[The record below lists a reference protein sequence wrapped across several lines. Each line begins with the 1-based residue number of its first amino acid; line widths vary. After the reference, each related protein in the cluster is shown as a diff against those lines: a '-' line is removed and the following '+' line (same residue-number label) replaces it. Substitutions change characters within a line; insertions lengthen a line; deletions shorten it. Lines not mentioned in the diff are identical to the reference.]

1 MNYASFKSART
12 QLAEMVEG
20 QLSVVRSSDYDSVV
34 NTTEKPSVLLEETNK
49 RLKDENL
56 RVLVIGKFSS
66 GKSTFLN
73 GLLGRPLLPMKAIP
87 TTAVIGEIRY
97 SDTEKIVL
105 LPKEGKWHGGDAPF
119 EISASE
125 LSKYITIDHT
135 DGDSKENPIE
145 KVFINSPLAICKNG
159 IEFVDSPGLDDPTCH
174 DAVTKEYLPTADA
187 IIYCMNSQAAYS
199 AKDKDEI
206 EALRSLGYTSIIFI
220 LTYFDVLQDNDE
232 MMGKNDAQELKEHML
247 KTLAPLTDLG
257 ENGIFFVNSLAAIK
271 GKLQNDEVMLQK
283 SNFPIVEKRM
293 EEILVNERGRLKIIR
308 SLYQT
313 KSINR
318 KNGNYI
324 SDSITLANNK
334 HSLIAQQL
342 KTAKQALTQAQ
353 DKANVINTQVEIGV
367 TNIAETAR
375 DRGALYLIDELIP
388 NIGTWVNEANP
399 EKGISVKDAF
409 HIKKSIKEYTEAV
422 IDHMKSKISSSMSLW
437 CKNSLV
443 SDCIESQFRNL
454 LVSQQEHLSSYQEDL
469 RQVKVNLNLPIDGEQ
484 IGDNLSPST
493 INRVL
498 STGGGL
504 LIGDI
509 FGAIT
514 GGVLGFKAMLTTL
527 AAELTAGIVLG
538 IVGMFTPVGIPA
550 LIITAILA
558 SAGAFVGNV
567 LSIQSEVKK
576 KIIKETK
583 KALNDKENKDKFAS
597 EIYNAVKNTLSQV
610 QTKIKDELNGPINE
624 AQKLVDEANANM
636 NSDGEAMKRKVS
648 NLTQLKTTNDQIA
661 IDLDKFAEEFAV

>member
-1 MNYASFKSART
+1 MNYEGFKLART
-12 QLAEMVEG
+12 QLANMVEG
-20 QLSVVRSSDYDSVV
+20 QLSVVRNTDYDSVV
-34 NTTEKPSVLLEETNK
+34 NTTEKPSVLLAETNK

-56 RVLVIGKFSS
+56 RVLVMGKFSS

-105 LPKEGKWHGGDAPF
+105 LPKKGKWHGGDAPF

-135 DGDSKENPIE
+135 DGDSKENPFE

-159 IEFVDSPGLDDPTCH
+159 IEFVDSPGLDDPTSH
-174 DAVTKEYLPTADA
+174 DSVTKEYLPTADA

-206 EALRSLGYTSIIFI
+206 EALRSLGYTSIIFV
-220 LTYFDVLQDNDE
+220 LTYFDVLQENDE
-232 MMGKNDAQELKEHML
+232 MMGTNDAQTTKEHII
-247 KTLAPLTDLG
+247 KTLTPLTDLG

-271 GKLQNDEVMLQK
+271 GKVQHDAVMLQK
-283 SNFPIVEKRM
+283 SNFPVVEKRM

-313 KSINR
+313 KNINR

-342 KTAKQALTQAQ
+342 ATAKQALSQAQ
-353 DKANVINTQVEIGV
+353 DKANLINQQVENGV
-367 TNIAETAR
+367 KDIANIAK
-375 DRGALYLIDELIP
+375 DKGALYLISDVIP
-388 NIGTWVNEANP
+388 NVETWVNEANP
-399 EKGISVKDAF
+399 EKGISII
-409 HIKKSIKEYTEAV
+409 HLRSSIKEYTEAV
-422 IDHMKSKISSSMSLW
+422 IDHMKSRLSTSISSW
-437 CKNSLV
+437 CKQSLV
-443 SDCIESQFRNL
+443 RDCIEVQFSNL
-454 LVSQQEHLSSYQEDL
+454 LLSQRGNLSSYQEDL
-469 RQVKVNLNLPIDGEQ
+469 AKVKVNLNLPVDGDE
-484 IGDNLSPST
+484 IGNKMAPST
-493 INRVL
+493 ANRLV
-498 STGGGL
+498 SAGGSL

-514 GGVLGFKAMLTTL
+514 GGLLGFKAMLTTL
-527 AAELTAGIVLG
+527 AAELTAGVVLG
-538 IVGMFTPVGIPA
+538 IVSLFTPVGLPA
-550 LIITAILA
+550 MIIAAVIAALTG
-558 SAGAFVGNV
+558 AGAN
-567 LSIQSEVKK
+567 LMSIKSNIKK
-576 KIIKETK
+576 KIIEETK
-583 KALNDKENKDKFAS
+583 KALGDSKDKFS
-597 EIYNAVKNTLSQV
+597 NEIFNAVKGTLSQV

-624 AQKLVDEANANM
+624 AQSLVNEANANM
-636 NSDGEAMKRKVS
+636 NSDGVAMQQKVRK
-648 NLTQLKTTNDQIA
+648 LTQLKTTNDQLA
-661 IDLDKFAEEFAV
+661 VDLDKFAEKFAV

>member
-1 MNYASFKSART
+1 MNYERFKLART
-12 QLAEMVEG
+12 QLANMVEG

-34 NTTEKPSVLLEETNK
+34 NTTEKPSVLLAETNK

-56 RVLVIGKFSS
+56 RVLVMGKFSS

-105 LPKEGKWHGGDAPF
+105 LPKKGKWQGGDTPF

-125 LSKYITIDHT
+125 LGKYITIDHA
-135 DGDSKENPIE
+135 DGDSKENPFE

-159 IEFVDSPGLDDPTCH
+159 IEFVDSPGLDDPTSH
-174 DAVTKEYLPTADA
+174 DSVTKEYLPTADA

-206 EALRSLGYTSIIFI
+206 EALRSLGYTSIIFV
-220 LTYFDVLQDNDE
+220 LTYFDVLQENGE
-232 MMGKNDAQELKEHML
+232 MMGTNDAQTTKEHII
-247 KTLAPLTDLG
+247 KTLTPLTDLG

-271 GKLQNDEVMLQK
+271 GKVQHDAVMLQK
-283 SNFPIVEKRM
+283 SNFPVVEKRM

-313 KSINR
+313 KNINR

-342 KTAKQALTQAQ
+342 ATAKQALSQAQ
-353 DKANVINTQVEIGV
+353 GKANLINQQVENGV
-367 TNIAETAR
+367 KDIANIAK
-375 DRGALYLIDELIP
+375 DKGALYLISDVIP
-388 NIGTWVNEANP
+388 NVETWVNEANP
-399 EKGISVKDAF
+399 EKGISIVHLKG
-409 HIKKSIKEYTEAV
+409 SIRKYTEAV
-422 IDHMKSKISSSMSLW
+422 IDHMKSRLSTSINSW
-437 CKNSLV
+437 CKQSLV
-443 SDCIESQFRNL
+443 RDCIEVQFGNL
-454 LVSQQEHLSSYQEDL
+454 LLSQRDNLSSYQEDL
-469 RQVKVNLNLPIDGEQ
+469 SKVKVNLNLPVDGDE
-484 IGDNLSPST
+484 IGDKMAPS
-493 INRVL
+493 IVNRLVSL
-498 STGGGL
+498 GGSL

-514 GGVLGFKAMLTTL
+514 GGLLGFKAMLTTL

-538 IVGMFTPVGIPA
+538 IVSLFTPVGLPA
-550 LIITAILA
+550 LIIAATLA
-558 SAGAFVGNV
+558 ALGSFTGNV
-567 LSIQSEVKK
+567 MSIKSQVKK
-576 KIIKETK
+576 KIIEETK
-583 KALNDKENKDKFAS
+583 RVLGENKEKFSS
-597 EIYNAVKNTLSQV
+597 EIFSAVKSTLSKIQI
-610 QTKIKDELNGPINE
+610 KIKDELDGPINE
-624 AQKLVDEANANM
+624 AQRLVDEANANM
-636 NSDGEAMKRKVS
+636 NSNGVEMQQKVRD
-648 NLTQLKTTNDQIA
+648 LTQLKLTNDQIA
-661 IDLDKFAEEFAV
+661 VDLDEFAEQFAV

>member
-1 MNYASFKSART
+1 MNYEGFKLART
-12 QLAEMVEG
+12 QLANMVEG
-20 QLSVVRSSDYDSVV
+20 QLSVVRNSDYDSVV
-34 NTTEKPSVLLEETNK
+34 NTTEKPSVLLSETNK

-56 RVLVIGKFSS
+56 KVLVMGKFNA

-73 GLLGRPLLPMKAIP
+73 GLLGRCLLPQKSIP

-105 LPKEGKWHGGDAPF
+105 LPKKGKWNGGDAPF

-125 LSKYITIDHT
+125 LVKYIIIDHT
-135 DGDSKENPIE
+135 DGDNKENPFE
-145 KVFINSPLAICKNG
+145 KVYINSPLAICKNG

-206 EALRSLGYTSIIFI
+206 DQLRSMGYTSIIFVM
-220 LTYFDVLQDNDE
+220 TYFDVLQENDE
-232 MMGKNDAQELKEHML
+232 MMGTNDAQELKEHML

-257 ENGIFFVNSLAAIK
+257 VNGIFFVNSLAAIK
-271 GKLQNDEVMLQK
+271 GKVQQDAVMLQK

-324 SDSITLANNK
+324 ADSITLANNR

-342 KTAKQALTQAQ
+342 VTASQALTQAQ
-353 DKANVINTQVEIGV
+353 NKADIISQQVGNGV
-367 TNIAETAR
+367 TDIAKIAR
-375 DRGALYLIDELIP
+375 DRGALYLISDLIP
-388 NIGTWVNEANP
+388 NVDNWVNEASP
-399 EKGISVKDAF
+399 EKGINLIHLRS
-409 HIKKSIKEYTEAV
+409 SIKEYTEAI
-422 IDHMKSKISSSMSLW
+422 IDHMKSKISSSMSSW
-437 CKNSLV
+437 CKDSLV
-443 SDCIESQFRNL
+443 KDCIEGQFNNL
-454 LVSQQEHLSSYQEDL
+454 LVSQKENLSSYQEDL
-469 RQVKVNLNLPIDGEQ
+469 SKVKVNLNLPIDGEQ
-484 IGDNLSPST
+484 IGDKLSPST
-493 INRVL
+493 TSRVL
-498 STGGGL
+498 SAGGSL

-538 IVGMFTPVGIPA
+538 IVSLFTPVGLPA
-550 LIITAILA
+550 LIIAAILA
-558 SAGAFVGNV
+558 ALGSFTGNV
-567 LSIQSEVKK
+567 LSIKSQVKK
-576 KIIKETK
+576 KIIGETK
-583 KALNDKENKDKFAS
+583 RVLGENKEKFSS
-597 EIYNAVKNTLSQV
+597 EIFTAVKSTLSKV
-610 QTKIKDELNGPINE
+610 QTKIKDELDGPINE
-624 AQKLVDEANANM
+624 AQRLVDEANANM
-636 NSDGEAMKRKVS
+636 NSDGVAMQQKVCK
-648 NLTQLKTTNDQIA
+648 LTQLKSTNDQITV
-661 IDLDKFAEEFAV
+661 DLDKFAEQFAV

>member
-1 MNYASFKSART
+1 MNYEGFKLART
-12 QLAEMVEG
+12 QLASMVEG

-34 NTTEKPSVLLEETNK
+34 NTTEKPSALLAETNK

-56 RVLVIGKFSS
+56 RVLVMGNFSS

-97 SDTEKIVL
+97 SDTEEIIL
-105 LPKEGKWHGGDAPF
+105 LPKKGKWHGGDAPF

-125 LSKYITIDHT
+125 LGKYITIDHT
-135 DGDSKENPIE
+135 DGESRENPFE

-159 IEFVDSPGLDDPTCH
+159 IEFVDSPGLDDPTSH
-174 DAVTKEYLPTADA
+174 DNVTKEYLPTADA

-206 EALRSLGYTSIIFI
+206 EALRSLGYTSIIFV
-220 LTYFDVLQDNDE
+220 LTYFDVLLDNDE
-232 MMGKNDAQELKEHML
+232 MMGTNDAQTTKEHII

-271 GKLQNDEVMLQK
+271 GKVQHDAVMLQK
-283 SNFPIVEKRM
+283 SNFPIVEKCM

-324 SDSITLANNK
+324 SDSIILAHNK
-334 HSLIAQQL
+334 HSIIAQQL
-342 KTAKQALTQAQ
+342 ANARQLLSQAQ
-353 DKANVINTQVEIGV
+353 DKANLINQQVENGV
-367 TNIAETAR
+367 KDIANIAK
-375 DRGALYLIDELIP
+375 DKGALYLISDVIP
-388 NIGTWVNEANP
+388 NVETWVNEANP
-399 EKGISVKDAF
+399 EKGISII
-409 HIKKSIKEYTEAV
+409 HLRSSIKEYTEAV
-422 IDHMKSKISSSMSLW
+422 IDHMKSRLSTSISSW
-437 CKNSLV
+437 CKQSLV
-443 SDCIESQFRNL
+443 RDCIEVQFSNL
-454 LVSQQEHLSSYQEDL
+454 LLSQRGNMSSYQEDL
-469 RQVKVNLNLPIDGEQ
+469 AKVKVNLNLPVDGDE
-484 IGDNLSPST
+484 IGNKMAPST
-493 INRVL
+493 ANRLV
-498 STGGGL
+498 SAGGSL

-514 GGVLGFKAMLTTL
+514 GGLLGFKAMLTTL

-538 IVGMFTPVGIPA
+538 IVSLFTPVGLPA
-550 LIITAILA
+550 MIIAAVIAALTG
-558 SAGAFVGNV
+558 AGANLMSVKSN
-567 LSIQSEVKK
+567 IKK
-576 KIIKETK
+576 KIIEETK
-583 KALNDKENKDKFAS
+583 KALGDSKDKFS
-597 EIYNAVKNTLSQV
+597 NEIFNAVKGTLSQV

-624 AQKLVDEANANM
+624 AQSLVDEANANM
-636 NSDGEAMKRKVS
+636 NSDGVAMQQKVRK
-648 NLTQLKTTNDQIA
+648 LTQLKTTNDQLA
-661 IDLDKFAEEFAV
+661 ADLDKFAEKFAV

>member
-1 MNYASFKSART
+1 MNYESFKLART
-12 QLAEMVEG
+12 QLANMVEG
-20 QLSVVRSSDYDSVV
+20 QLSVVRSSDYDSIV
-34 NTTEKPSVLLEETNK
+34 NTTEKPSLLLAETNK

-56 RVLVIGKFSS
+56 KVLVMGKFNA

-73 GLLGRPLLPMKAIP
+73 GLLGRCLLPQKAIP

-97 SDTEKIVL
+97 SETEKIVL
-105 LPKEGKWHGGDAPF
+105 LPKKGKWHGGDTPF

-125 LSKYITIDHT
+125 LSQYITINHT
-135 DGDSKENPIE
+135 DGDNKENPFE
-145 KVFINSPLAICKNG
+145 KVFINSPLTICKNG

-232 MMGKNDAQELKEHML
+232 MMGTNDAQELKEHML

-271 GKLQNDEVMLQK
+271 GKVQHDAVMLQK
-283 SNFPIVEKRM
+283 SNFPVVEKRM

-313 KSINR
+313 KNINR

-324 SDSITLANNK
+324 SDSIILANNK

-342 KTAKQALTQAQ
+342 ATAKQALSQAQ
-353 DKANVINTQVEIGV
+353 DKANTINEQVEIGV
-367 TNIAETAR
+367 IDIAKIAR
-375 DRGALYLIDELIP
+375 DRGALYLISDLIP
-388 NIGTWVNEANP
+388 NVDSWVNEANP
-399 EKGISVKDAF
+399 EPGINLL
-409 HIKKSIKEYTEAV
+409 HLRKSIKEYTEAV
-422 IDHMKSKISSSMSLW
+422 IDHMKSKISSSMSSW

-443 SDCIESQFRNL
+443 SDCIESQFSNL
-454 LVSQQEHLSSYQEDL
+454 LVSQKEHLSSYQKDL

-493 INRVL
+493 ASRVL
-498 STGGGL
+498 SAGGSL

-538 IVGMFTPVGIPA
+538 IVSMFTPVGIPA
-550 LIITAILA
+550 LVIAAILA
-558 SAGAFVGNV
+558 AIGSFTGNV
-567 LSIQSEVKK
+567 LSIKSQVKK
-576 KIIKETK
+576 KIITETK
-583 KALNDKENKDKFAS
+583 KALGDNKDKFS
-597 EIYNAVKNTLSQV
+597 NEIFNAVKGTLSQV

-624 AQKLVDEANANM
+624 AQSLVDEANANM
-636 NSDGEAMKRKVS
+636 SSDGVAMQQKVRK
-648 NLTQLKTTNDQIA
+648 LTQLKSTNDQLSA
-661 IDLDKFAEEFAV
+661 DLDQFAEEFTM

>member
-1 MNYASFKSART
+1 MNYEGFKLART
-12 QLAEMVEG
+12 QLANMVEG

-34 NTTEKPSVLLEETNK
+34 NTTEKPSVLLAETNK

-56 RVLVIGKFSS
+56 RVLVMGKFSS

-105 LPKEGKWHGGDAPF
+105 LPKKGKWQGGDTPF

-125 LSKYITIDHT
+125 LGKYITIDHA
-135 DGDSKENPIE
+135 DGDSKENPFE

-159 IEFVDSPGLDDPTCH
+159 IEFVDSPGLDDPTSH
-174 DAVTKEYLPTADA
+174 DSVTKEYLPTADA

-206 EALRSLGYTSIIFI
+206 EALRSLGYTSIIFV
-220 LTYFDVLQDNDE
+220 LTYFDVLQENDE
-232 MMGKNDAQELKEHML
+232 MMGTNDAQTTKEHII

-271 GKLQNDEVMLQK
+271 GKVQHDAVMLQK

-334 HSLIAQQL
+334 HSIIAQQL
-342 KTAKQALTQAQ
+342 ANARQSLSQAQ
-353 DKANVINTQVEIGV
+353 DKANLINQQVENGV
-367 TNIAETAR
+367 RDIANIAK
-375 DRGALYLIDELIP
+375 DKGALYLISDIIP
-388 NIGTWVNEANP
+388 MVDTWVNEAKP
-399 EKGISVKDAF
+399 EKGINIIHLRS
-409 HIKKSIKEYTEAV
+409 SIKEYTEAV
-422 IDHMKSKISSSMSLW
+422 IDHMKSRLSSAMSSW
-437 CKNSLV
+437 CKQSLV
-443 SDCIESQFRNL
+443 KDCIEVQFSNL
-454 LVSQQEHLSSYQEDL
+454 LLSQKGNLSSYQEDL
-469 RQVKVNLNLPIDGEQ
+469 SRVKVDLNLPVDGEE
-484 IGDNLSPST
+484 IGDKMAPSA
-493 INRVL
+493 INRVAAA
-498 STGGGL
+498 GGSL
-504 LIGDI
+504 LIGDV

-514 GGVLGFKAMLTTL
+514 GGLLGFKAMLTTL

-538 IVGMFTPVGIPA
+538 IVSLFTPVGLPA
-550 LIITAILA
+550 IIIGAVIAALTG
-558 SAGAFVGNV
+558 AGANLMSVKSN
-567 LSIQSEVKK
+567 IKK
-576 KIIKETK
+576 KIIEETK
-583 KALNDKENKDKFAS
+583 KALGESKDKFS
-597 EIYNAVKNTLSQV
+597 NEIFNAVKGTLSQV

-624 AQKLVDEANANM
+624 AQSLVDEANANM
-636 NSDGEAMKRKVS
+636 NSDGVAMQQKVRK
-648 NLTQLKTTNDQIA
+648 LTQLKTTNDQIA
-661 IDLDKFAEEFAV
+661 VDLDKFAEKFAV

>member
-1 MNYASFKSART
+1 MNYEGFKLART
-12 QLAEMVEG
+12 QLANMVEG

-34 NTTEKPSVLLEETNK
+34 NTTEKPSVLLAETNK

-56 RVLVIGKFSS
+56 KVLVMGKFNA

-73 GLLGRPLLPMKAIP
+73 GLLGRRLLPQKSIP

-105 LPKEGKWHGGDAPF
+105 LPKKGKWHGGDAPF

-125 LSKYITIDHT
+125 LDRYIIIDHT
-135 DGDSKENPIE
+135 DGGNNENPFE
-145 KVFINSPLAICKNG
+145 KVYINSPLAICKNG

-206 EALRSLGYTSIIFI
+206 DALRSLGYTSIIFV
-220 LTYFDVLQDNDE
+220 LTYFDVLQENDE
-232 MMGKNDAQELKEHML
+232 MMGTNDAQELKEHML
-247 KTLAPLTDLG
+247 RILAPLTDLG

-271 GKLQNDEVMLQK
+271 GKVQHDAVMLQK
-283 SNFPIVEKRM
+283 SNFPVVEKRM

-313 KSINR
+313 KNINR

-342 KTAKQALTQAQ
+342 ATAKQALSQAQ
-353 DKANVINTQVEIGV
+353 DKANLINQQVENGV
-367 TNIAETAR
+367 KDIANIAK
-375 DRGALYLIDELIP
+375 DKGALYLISDVIP
-388 NIGTWVNEANP
+388 NVETWVNEANP
-399 EKGISVKDAF
+399 EKGISIIHLKS
-409 HIKKSIKEYTEAV
+409 SIKEYTEAV
-422 IDHMKSKISSSMSLW
+422 IDHMKSRLSTSISSW
-437 CKNSLV
+437 CKQSLV
-443 SDCIESQFRNL
+443 RDCIEVQFSNL
-454 LVSQQEHLSSYQEDL
+454 LLSQRGNMSSYQEDL
-469 RQVKVNLNLPIDGEQ
+469 AKVKVNLNLPVDGDE
-484 IGDNLSPST
+484 IGNKMAPST
-493 INRVL
+493 ANRLV
-498 STGGGL
+498 SAGGSL

-514 GGVLGFKAMLTTL
+514 GGLLGFKAMLTTL

-538 IVGMFTPVGIPA
+538 IVSLFAPVGLPA
-550 LIITAILA
+550 MIIAAVIAALTG
-558 SAGAFVGNV
+558 AGANLMSVKSN
-567 LSIQSEVKK
+567 IKK
-576 KIIKETK
+576 KIIEETK
-583 KALNDKENKDKFAS
+583 KALGDSKDKFS
-597 EIYNAVKNTLSQV
+597 NEIFNAVKGTLSQV

-624 AQKLVDEANANM
+624 AQSLVNEANANM
-636 NSDGEAMKRKVS
+636 NSDGVAMQQKVRK
-648 NLTQLKTTNDQIA
+648 LTQLKTTNDQLA
-661 IDLDKFAEEFAV
+661 ADLDKFAEKFAV

>member
-1 MNYASFKSART
+1 MNYEGFKLART
-12 QLAEMVEG
+12 QLANMVEG

-34 NTTEKPSVLLEETNK
+34 NTTEKPSVLLAETNK

-56 RVLVIGKFSS
+56 RVLVMGKFSS

-73 GLLGRPLLPMKAIP
+73 GLLGRPLLPMNAIP

-105 LPKEGKWHGGDAPF
+105 LPKKGKWHGGDAPF

-135 DGDSKENPIE
+135 DGDSKENPFE
-145 KVFINSPLAICKNG
+145 KVFIDSPLAICKNG
-159 IEFVDSPGLDDPTCH
+159 IEFVDSPGLDDPTSH
-174 DAVTKEYLPTADA
+174 DSVTKEYLPTADA

-206 EALRSLGYTSIIFI
+206 EALRSLGYTSIIFV
-220 LTYFDVLQDNDE
+220 LTYFDVLQKNDE
-232 MMGKNDAQELKEHML
+232 MMGTNDAQTTKEHII
-247 KTLAPLTDLG
+247 KTLTPLTDLG

-271 GKLQNDEVMLQK
+271 GKVQHDAVMLQK
-283 SNFPIVEKRM
+283 SNFPVVEKRM

-313 KSINR
+313 KNINR

-342 KTAKQALTQAQ
+342 ATAKQALSQAQ
-353 DKANVINTQVEIGV
+353 DKANLINQQVENGV
-367 TNIAETAR
+367 KDIANIAK
-375 DRGALYLIDELIP
+375 DKGALYLISDVIP
-388 NIGTWVNEANP
+388 NVETWVNEANP
-399 EKGISVKDAF
+399 EKGISII
-409 HIKKSIKEYTEAV
+409 HLRSSIKEYTEAV
-422 IDHMKSKISSSMSLW
+422 IDHMKSRLSTSISSW
-437 CKNSLV
+437 CKQSLV
-443 SDCIESQFRNL
+443 RDCIEVQFSNL
-454 LVSQQEHLSSYQEDL
+454 LLSQRGNMSSYQEDL
-469 RQVKVNLNLPIDGEQ
+469 AKVKVNLNLPVDGDE
-484 IGDNLSPST
+484 IGNKMAPST
-493 INRVL
+493 ANRLV
-498 STGGGL
+498 SAGGSL

-514 GGVLGFKAMLTTL
+514 GGLLGFKAMLTTL

-538 IVGMFTPVGIPA
+538 IVSLFTPVGLPA
-550 LIITAILA
+550 MIIAAVIAALTGA
-558 SAGAFVGNV
+558 SANLMSVKSN
-567 LSIQSEVKK
+567 IKK
-576 KIIKETK
+576 KIIEETK
-583 KALNDKENKDKFAS
+583 KALGDSKDKFS
-597 EIYNAVKNTLSQV
+597 NEIFNAVKGTLSQV

-624 AQKLVDEANANM
+624 AQSLVNEANANM
-636 NSDGEAMKRKVS
+636 NSDGVAMQQKVRK
-648 NLTQLKTTNDQIA
+648 LTQLKTTNDQLA
-661 IDLDKFAEEFAV
+661 ADLDKFAEKFAV

>member
-1 MNYASFKSART
+1 MNYEGFKLART
-12 QLAEMVEG
+12 QLADMVEG
-20 QLSVVRSSDYDSVV
+20 QLSVVRSSGYDSVV
-34 NTTEKPSVLLEETNK
+34 NTTEKPSVLMAETNK

-56 RVLVIGKFSS
+56 KVLVMGKFNA

-73 GLLGRPLLPMKAIP
+73 GLLGRRLLPQKSIP

-97 SDTEKIVL
+97 SDTEKIIL
-105 LPKEGKWHGGDAPF
+105 LPKIGKWHGGDAPF

-125 LSKYITIDHT
+125 LDKYIIIDHS
-135 DGDSKENPIE
+135 DGGNNENPFE
-145 KVFINSPLAICKNG
+145 KVYINSPLAICKNG

-206 EALRSLGYTSIIFI
+206 EALRSLGYTSIIFV
-220 LTYFDVLQDNDE
+220 LTYFDVLQENDE
-232 MMGKNDAQELKEHML
+232 MMGTNDAQELKEHML
-247 KTLAPLTDLG
+247 KTLAPLTDLS
-257 ENGIFFVNSLAAIK
+257 ENGIFFVNSLAAII
-271 GKLQNDEVMLQK
+271 GKVQHDAVMLQK
-283 SNFPIVEKRM
+283 SNFPVVEKRM

-313 KSINR
+313 KNINR
-318 KNGNYI
+318 KHGNYI
-324 SDSITLANNK
+324 ADSIALANNK

-342 KTAKQALTQAQ
+342 ATAKQALSQAQ
-353 DKANVINTQVEIGV
+353 DKANIINQQVESGV
-367 TNIAETAR
+367 TDIARIAR
-375 DRGALYLIDELIP
+375 DRGALYLISDLIP
-388 NIGTWVNEANP
+388 NVDSWVNEANP
-399 EKGISVKDAF
+399 EKGINVL
-409 HIKKSIKEYTEAV
+409 HLRRSIKEYTEAV
-422 IDHMKSKISSSMSLW
+422 IDHMKSKISSSMSSW

-443 SDCIESQFRNL
+443 SDCIESQFSNL
-454 LVSQQEHLSSYQEDL
+454 LVSQKEHLSSYQKDL

-493 INRVL
+493 ASRVL
-498 STGGGL
+498 SAGGSL

-538 IVGMFTPVGIPA
+538 IVSMFTPVGIPA

-558 SAGAFVGNV
+558 ALGSFTGNV
-567 LSIQSEVKK
+567 LSIKSQVKK
-576 KIIKETK
+576 KIIEETK
-583 KALNDKENKDKFAS
+583 KALGESKDKFS
-597 EIYNAVKNTLSQV
+597 NEIFNAVKSTLSQV

-624 AQKLVDEANANM
+624 AQSLVDEANANM
-636 NSDGEAMKRKVS
+636 NSDGVAMQQKVRK
-648 NLTQLKTTNDQIA
+648 LTQLKTTNDQLA
-661 IDLDKFAEEFAV
+661 ADLDKFAEKFAV

>member
-1 MNYASFKSART
+1 MNYEGFKLART
-12 QLAEMVEG
+12 QLANMVEG

-34 NTTEKPSVLLEETNK
+34 NTTEKPSVLLAETNK

-56 RVLVIGKFSS
+56 RVLVMGKFSS

-105 LPKEGKWHGGDAPF
+105 LPKKGKWHGGDAPF

-135 DGDSKENPIE
+135 DGDSKENPFE

-159 IEFVDSPGLDDPTCH
+159 IEFVDSPGLDDPTSH
-174 DAVTKEYLPTADA
+174 DSVTKEYLPTADA

-206 EALRSLGYTSIIFI
+206 EALRSLGYTSIIFV
-220 LTYFDVLQDNDE
+220 LTYFDVLQENDE
-232 MMGKNDAQELKEHML
+232 MMGTNDAQTTKEHII
-247 KTLAPLTDLG
+247 KTLTPLTDLG

-271 GKLQNDEVMLQK
+271 GKVQHDAVMLQK
-283 SNFPIVEKRM
+283 SNFPVVEKRM

-313 KSINR
+313 KNINR

-342 KTAKQALTQAQ
+342 ATAKQALSQAQ
-353 DKANVINTQVEIGV
+353 DKANLINQQVENGV
-367 TNIAETAR
+367 KDIANIAK
-375 DRGALYLIDELIP
+375 DKGALYLISDVIP
-388 NIGTWVNEANP
+388 NVETWVNEANP
-399 EKGISVKDAF
+399 EKGISIIHLKS
-409 HIKKSIKEYTEAV
+409 SIKEYTEAV
-422 IDHMKSKISSSMSLW
+422 IDHMKSRLSTSISSW
-437 CKNSLV
+437 CKQSLV
-443 SDCIESQFRNL
+443 RDCIEVQFSNL
-454 LVSQQEHLSSYQEDL
+454 LLSQRGNMSSYQEDL
-469 RQVKVNLNLPIDGEQ
+469 AKVKVNLNLPVDGDE
-484 IGDNLSPST
+484 IGNKMAPST
-493 INRVL
+493 ANRLV
-498 STGGGL
+498 SAGGSL

-514 GGVLGFKAMLTTL
+514 GGLLGFKAMLTTL

-538 IVGMFTPVGIPA
+538 IVSLFTPVGLPA
-550 LIITAILA
+550 MIIAAVIAALTG
-558 SAGAFVGNV
+558 AGANLMSVKSN
-567 LSIQSEVKK
+567 IKK
-576 KIIKETK
+576 KIIEETK
-583 KALNDKENKDKFAS
+583 KALGDSKDKFS
-597 EIYNAVKNTLSQV
+597 NEIFNAVKGTLSQV

-624 AQKLVDEANANM
+624 AQSLVNEANANM
-636 NSDGEAMKRKVS
+636 NSDGVAMQQKVRK
-648 NLTQLKTTNDQIA
+648 LTQLKTTNDQLA
-661 IDLDKFAEEFAV
+661 ADLDKFAEKFAV

>member
-1 MNYASFKSART
+1 MNYEGFKLART
-12 QLAEMVEG
+12 QLANMVEG

-34 NTTEKPSVLLEETNK
+34 NTTEKPSVLLAETNK

-56 RVLVIGKFSS
+56 RVLVMGKFSS

-105 LPKEGKWHGGDAPF
+105 LPKKGKWQGGDTPF

-125 LSKYITIDHT
+125 LGKYITIDHA
-135 DGDSKENPIE
+135 DGDSKENPFE

-159 IEFVDSPGLDDPTCH
+159 IEFVDSPGLDDPTSH
-174 DAVTKEYLPTADA
+174 DSVTKEYLPTADA

-206 EALRSLGYTSIIFI
+206 EALRSLGYTSIIFV
-220 LTYFDVLQDNDE
+220 LTYFDVLQENDE
-232 MMGKNDAQELKEHML
+232 MMGTNDAQTTKEHII

-271 GKLQNDEVMLQK
+271 GKVQHDAVMLQK

-334 HSLIAQQL
+334 HSIIAQQL
-342 KTAKQALTQAQ
+342 ANARQSLSQAQ
-353 DKANVINTQVEIGV
+353 DKANLINQQVENGV
-367 TNIAETAR
+367 RDIANIAK
-375 DRGALYLIDELIP
+375 DKGALYLISDIIP
-388 NIGTWVNEANP
+388 MVDTWVNEAKP
-399 EKGISVKDAF
+399 EKGISF
-409 HIKKSIKEYTEAV
+409 IHLRSSIKEYTEAV
-422 IDHMKSKISSSMSLW
+422 IDHMKSRLSSAMSSW
-437 CKNSLV
+437 CKQSLV
-443 SDCIESQFRNL
+443 KDCIEVQFSNL
-454 LVSQQEHLSSYQEDL
+454 LLSQKGNLSSYQEDL
-469 RQVKVNLNLPIDGEQ
+469 SRVKVDLNLPVDGEE
-484 IGDNLSPST
+484 IGDKMAPSA
-493 INRVL
+493 INRVAAA
-498 STGGGL
+498 GGSL
-504 LIGDI
+504 LIGDV

-514 GGVLGFKAMLTTL
+514 GGLLGFKAMLTTL

-538 IVGMFTPVGIPA
+538 IVSLFTPVGLPA
-550 LIITAILA
+550 III
-558 SAGAFVGNV
+558 GAVIAALTGARANLMSV
-567 LSIQSEVKK
+567 KSNIKK
-576 KIIKETK
+576 KIIEETK
-583 KALNDKENKDKFAS
+583 KALGESKEKFS
-597 EIYNAVKNTLSQV
+597 NEIFNAVKGTLSQV

-624 AQKLVDEANANM
+624 AQSLVDEANANM
-636 NSDGEAMKRKVS
+636 NSDGVAMQQKVRK
-648 NLTQLKTTNDQIA
+648 LTQLKTTNDQLA
-661 IDLDKFAEEFAV
+661 ADLDKFAEKFAV

>member
-1 MNYASFKSART
+1 MNYEGFKLART
-12 QLAEMVEG
+12 QLASMVEG
-20 QLSVVRSSDYDSVV
+20 QLSVVRSSDYDAVV
-34 NTTEKPSVLLEETNK
+34 NTTDKPSVLLAETNK

-56 RVLVIGKFSS
+56 RVLVMGKFSS

-105 LPKEGKWHGGDAPF
+105 LPKKGKWQGGEAPF
-119 EISASE
+119 EILASE
-125 LSKYITIDHT
+125 LGKYITIDHA
-135 DGDSKENPIE
+135 DGDSKENPFE

-159 IEFVDSPGLDDPTCH
+159 IEFVDSPGLDDPTSH
-174 DAVTKEYLPTADA
+174 DSVTKEYLPTADA

-206 EALRSLGYTSIIFI
+206 EALRSLGYTSIIFV
-220 LTYFDVLQDNDE
+220 LTYFDVLQENDE
-232 MMGKNDAQELKEHML
+232 MMGTNDAQTTKEHIIKIL
-247 KTLAPLTDLG
+247 TSLTDLG

-271 GKLQNDEVMLQK
+271 GKVQHDAVMLQK

-324 SDSITLANNK
+324 ADSITLANNK

-342 KTAKQALTQAQ
+342 ATAKQALSQAQ
-353 DKANVINTQVEIGV
+353 NKANIINQQVESGV
-367 TNIAETAR
+367 TDIARIAR
-375 DRGALYLIDELIP
+375 DRGALYLISELIP
-388 NIGTWVNEANP
+388 NVDSWVNEANP
-399 EKGISVKDAF
+399 EKGINVL
-409 HIKKSIKEYTEAV
+409 HLKKSIKEYTEAV
-422 IDHMKSKISSSMSLW
+422 IDHMKSKISSSMSSW

-443 SDCIESQFRNL
+443 SDCIESQFSNL
-454 LVSQQEHLSSYQEDL
+454 LVSQKEHLSSYQEDL

-484 IGDNLSPST
+484 IGDNLSPSAAS
-493 INRVL
+493 RVL
-498 STGGGL
+498 SAGGSL

-538 IVGMFTPVGIPA
+538 IVSLFTPVGIPA

-558 SAGAFVGNV
+558 ALGSFTGNV
-567 LSIQSEVKK
+567 LSIKSQVKK
-576 KIIKETK
+576 KIIEETK
-583 KALNDKENKDKFAS
+583 KALSESKDKFS
-597 EIYNAVKNTLSQV
+597 NEIFNAVKGTLSQV

-624 AQKLVDEANANM
+624 AQSLVDEANANM
-636 NSDGEAMKRKVS
+636 NSDGVAMQQKVRK
-648 NLTQLKTTNDQIA
+648 LTQLKTTNDQIA
-661 IDLDKFAEEFAV
+661 VDLDKFAEKFAV

>member
-1 MNYASFKSART
+1 MNYEGFKLART
-12 QLAEMVEG
+12 QLANMVEG
-20 QLSVVRSSDYDSVV
+20 QLSVVRSSDYDAVI
-34 NTTEKPSVLLEETNK
+34 NTTDKPSVLLAETNK

-56 RVLVIGKFSS
+56 KVLVMGKFNA

-73 GLLGRPLLPMKAIP
+73 GLLGRRLLPQKSIP

-105 LPKEGKWHGGDAPF
+105 LPKKGKWHGGDAPF

-125 LSKYITIDHT
+125 LDRYIIIDHT
-135 DGDSKENPIE
+135 DGGNNENPFE
-145 KVFINSPLAICKNG
+145 KVYINSPLAICKNG

-206 EALRSLGYTSIIFI
+206 DALRSLGYTSIIFV
-220 LTYFDVLQDNDE
+220 LTYFDVLQENDE
-232 MMGKNDAQELKEHML
+232 MMGTNDAQELKEHML
-247 KTLAPLTDLG
+247 KILAPLTDLG

-271 GKLQNDEVMLQK
+271 GKVQHDAVMLQK

-334 HSLIAQQL
+334 HSIIAQQL
-342 KTAKQALTQAQ
+342 ANARHSLSRAQ
-353 DKANVINTQVEIGV
+353 DKANLINQQVENGV
-367 TNIAETAR
+367 RDIANIAK
-375 DRGALYLIDELIP
+375 DKGALYLISDIIP
-388 NIGTWVNEANP
+388 MVDTWVNEANP
-399 EKGISVKDAF
+399 EKGISIMNLKR
-409 HIKKSIKEYTEAV
+409 SIKEYTEAV
-422 IDHMKSKISSSMSLW
+422 IDHMKSKLSTSISSW
-437 CKNSLV
+437 CKQSLV
-443 SDCIESQFRNL
+443 RDCIEVQFNNL
-454 LVSQQEHLSSYQEDL
+454 LLSQKGNLSSYQEDL
-469 RQVKVNLNLPIDGEQ
+469 SKVKINLNLPVDGQ
-484 IGDNLSPST
+484 AIGDKMSPSAL
-493 INRVL
+493 NRAAAA
-498 STGGGL
+498 GGSL

-514 GGVLGFKAMLTTL
+514 GGLLGFKAMLTTL

-538 IVGMFTPVGIPA
+538 IVSLFTPVGLPA
-550 LIITAILA
+550 MIITAILA
-558 SAGAFVGNV
+558 ALGSFTGNV
-567 LSIQSEVKK
+567 LSIKSQVKK
-576 KIIKETK
+576 KIIEETK
-583 KALNDKENKDKFAS
+583 KALGESKNKFS
-597 EIYNAVKNTLSQV
+597 NEIYNAVKSTLSQV

-624 AQKLVDEANANM
+624 AQRLVDEANANM
-636 NSDGEAMKRKVS
+636 NSDGVAMQQKVRK
-648 NLTQLKTTNDQIA
+648 LTQLKTTNDQLA
-661 IDLDKFAEEFAV
+661 ADLDKFAEKFAV

>member
-1 MNYASFKSART
+1 MNYEGFKLART
-12 QLAEMVEG
+12 QLANMVEG

-34 NTTEKPSVLLEETNK
+34 NTTEKPSVLLAETNK

-56 RVLVIGKFSS
+56 RVLVMGKFSS

-105 LPKEGKWHGGDAPF
+105 LPKKGKWHGGDAPF

-135 DGDSKENPIE
+135 DGDSKENPFE

-159 IEFVDSPGLDDPTCH
+159 IEFVDSPGLDDPTSH
-174 DAVTKEYLPTADA
+174 DSVTKEYLPTADA

-206 EALRSLGYTSIIFI
+206 EALRSLGYTSIIFV
-220 LTYFDVLQDNDE
+220 LTYFDVLQENDE
-232 MMGKNDAQELKEHML
+232 MMGTNDAQTTKEHII
-247 KTLAPLTDLG
+247 KTLTPLTDLG

-271 GKLQNDEVMLQK
+271 GKVQHDAVMLQK
-283 SNFPIVEKRM
+283 SNFPVVEKRM

-313 KSINR
+313 KNINR

-342 KTAKQALTQAQ
+342 ATAKQALSQAQ
-353 DKANVINTQVEIGV
+353 DKANLINQQVENGV
-367 TNIAETAR
+367 KDIANIAK
-375 DRGALYLIDELIP
+375 DKGALYLISDVIP
-388 NIGTWVNEANP
+388 NVETWVNESNP
-399 EKGISVKDAF
+399 EKGISIIHLKS
-409 HIKKSIKEYTEAV
+409 SIKEYTEAV
-422 IDHMKSKISSSMSLW
+422 IDHMKSRLSTSISSW
-437 CKNSLV
+437 CKQSLV
-443 SDCIESQFRNL
+443 RDCIEVQFSNL
-454 LVSQQEHLSSYQEDL
+454 LLSQRGNMSSYQEDL
-469 RQVKVNLNLPIDGEQ
+469 AKVKVNLNLPVDGDE
-484 IGDNLSPST
+484 IGNKMAPST
-493 INRVL
+493 ANRLV
-498 STGGGL
+498 SAGGSL

-514 GGVLGFKAMLTTL
+514 GGLLGFKAMLTTL

-538 IVGMFTPVGIPA
+538 IVSLFTPVGLPA
-550 LIITAILA
+550 MIIAAVIAALTG
-558 SAGAFVGNV
+558 AGANLMSVKSN
-567 LSIQSEVKK
+567 IKK
-576 KIIKETK
+576 KIIEETK
-583 KALNDKENKDKFAS
+583 KALGDSKDKFS
-597 EIYNAVKNTLSQV
+597 NEIFNAVKGTLSQV

-624 AQKLVDEANANM
+624 AQSLVNEANANM
-636 NSDGEAMKRKVS
+636 NSDGVAMQQKVRK
-648 NLTQLKTTNDQIA
+648 LTQLKTTNDQLA
-661 IDLDKFAEEFAV
+661 ADLDKFAEKFAV

>member
-1 MNYASFKSART
+1 MNYEGFKLART
-12 QLAEMVEG
+12 QLANMVEG

-34 NTTEKPSVLLEETNK
+34 NTTEKPSVLLAETNK

-56 RVLVIGKFSS
+56 RVLVMGKFSS

-105 LPKEGKWHGGDAPF
+105 LPKKGKWHGGDAPF

-125 LSKYITIDHT
+125 LSKYITIDNT
-135 DGDSKENPIE
+135 DGDSKENPFE

-159 IEFVDSPGLDDPTCH
+159 IEFVDSPGLDDPTSH
-174 DAVTKEYLPTADA
+174 DSVTKEYLPTADA

-206 EALRSLGYTSIIFI
+206 EALRSLGYTSIIFV
-220 LTYFDVLQDNDE
+220 LTYFDVLQENDE
-232 MMGKNDAQELKEHML
+232 MMGTNDAQTTKEHII
-247 KTLAPLTDLG
+247 KTLTPLTDLG

-271 GKLQNDEVMLQK
+271 GKVQHDAVMLQK
-283 SNFPIVEKRM
+283 SNFPVVEKRM

-313 KSINR
+313 KNINR

-342 KTAKQALTQAQ
+342 ATAKQALSQAQ
-353 DKANVINTQVEIGV
+353 DKANLINQQVENGV
-367 TNIAETAR
+367 KDIANIAK
-375 DRGALYLIDELIP
+375 DKGALYLISDVIP
-388 NIGTWVNEANP
+388 NVETWVNEANP
-399 EKGISVKDAF
+399 EKGISII
-409 HIKKSIKEYTEAV
+409 HLRSSIKEYTEAV
-422 IDHMKSKISSSMSLW
+422 IDHMKSRLSTSISSW
-437 CKNSLV
+437 CKQSLV
-443 SDCIESQFRNL
+443 RDCIEVQFSNL
-454 LVSQQEHLSSYQEDL
+454 LLSQRGNMSSYQEDL
-469 RQVKVNLNLPIDGEQ
+469 AKVKVNLNLPVDGDE
-484 IGDNLSPST
+484 IGNKMAPST
-493 INRVL
+493 ANRLV
-498 STGGGL
+498 SAGGSL

-514 GGVLGFKAMLTTL
+514 GGLLGFKAMLTTL

-538 IVGMFTPVGIPA
+538 IVSLFTPVGLPA
-550 LIITAILA
+550 MIIAAVIAALTG
-558 SAGAFVGNV
+558 AGANLMSVKSN
-567 LSIQSEVKK
+567 IKK
-576 KIIKETK
+576 KIIEETK
-583 KALNDKENKDKFAS
+583 KALGDSKDKFS
-597 EIYNAVKNTLSQV
+597 NEIFNAVKGTLSQV

-624 AQKLVDEANANM
+624 AQSLVNEANANM
-636 NSDGEAMKRKVS
+636 NSDGVAMQQKVRK
-648 NLTQLKTTNDQIA
+648 LTQLKTTNDQLA
-661 IDLDKFAEEFAV
+661 ADLDKFAEKFAV

>member
-1 MNYASFKSART
+1 MNYEGFKLART
-12 QLAEMVEG
+12 QLANMVEG

-34 NTTEKPSVLLEETNK
+34 NTTEKPSALLAETNK

-56 RVLVIGKFSS
+56 RVLVMGKFSS

-97 SDTEKIVL
+97 SDTEEIIL
-105 LPKEGKWHGGDAPF
+105 LPKKGKWHGGDAPF

-125 LSKYITIDHT
+125 LGKYITIDHT
-135 DGDSKENPIE
+135 DGESRENPFE

-159 IEFVDSPGLDDPTCH
+159 IEFVDSPGLDDPTSH

-187 IIYCMNSQAAYS
+187 IIYCMNSLAAFS

-206 EALRSLGYTSIIFI
+206 EALRNMGYTSIIFV
-220 LTYFDVLQDNDE
+220 LTYFDKLQENDE
-232 MMGKNDAQELKEHML
+232 MMGSNDAQELKEHMF
-247 KTLAPLTDLG
+247 KKLAPLTDLG
-257 ENGIFFVNSLAAIK
+257 ENGIFFVNSVAAIM
-271 GKLQNDEVMLQK
+271 GKSQQNKAMLDK

-313 KSINR
+313 KNINR

-342 KTAKQALTQAQ
+342 ATAKQALSQAQ
-353 DKANVINTQVEIGV
+353 DKANLINQQVENGV
-367 TNIAETAR
+367 KDIANIAK
-375 DRGALYLIDELIP
+375 DKGALYLISDVIP
-388 NIGTWVNEANP
+388 NVETWVNEANP
-399 EKGISVKDAF
+399 EKGISIIHLKS
-409 HIKKSIKEYTEAV
+409 SIKEYTEAV
-422 IDHMKSKISSSMSLW
+422 IDHMKSRLSTSISSW
-437 CKNSLV
+437 CKQSLV
-443 SDCIESQFRNL
+443 RDCIEVQFSNL
-454 LVSQQEHLSSYQEDL
+454 LLSQRGNMSSYQEDL
-469 RQVKVNLNLPIDGEQ
+469 AKVKVNLNLPVDGDE
-484 IGDNLSPST
+484 IGNKMAPST
-493 INRVL
+493 ANRLV
-498 STGGGL
+498 SAGGSL

-514 GGVLGFKAMLTTL
+514 GGLLGFKAMLTTL

-538 IVGMFTPVGIPA
+538 IVSLFTPVGLPA
-550 LIITAILA
+550 MIIAAVIAALTG
-558 SAGAFVGNV
+558 AGANLMSVKSN
-567 LSIQSEVKK
+567 IKK
-576 KIIKETK
+576 KIIEETK
-583 KALNDKENKDKFAS
+583 KALGDSKDKFS
-597 EIYNAVKNTLSQV
+597 NEIFNAVKGTLSQV

-624 AQKLVDEANANM
+624 AQSLVNEANANM
-636 NSDGEAMKRKVS
+636 NSDGVAMQQKVRK
-648 NLTQLKTTNDQIA
+648 LTQLKTTNDQLA
-661 IDLDKFAEEFAV
+661 ADLDKFAEKFAV

>member
-1 MNYASFKSART
+1 MNYEGFKLART
-12 QLAEMVEG
+12 QLANMVEG
-20 QLSVVRSSDYDSVV
+20 QLSVVRNLDYDSVV
-34 NTTEKPSVLLEETNK
+34 NTTEKPSVLLAETNK

-56 RVLVIGKFSS
+56 RVLVMGKFSS

-105 LPKEGKWHGGDAPF
+105 LPKKGKWHSGDTPF

-135 DGDSKENPIE
+135 NGDSKENPFE

-159 IEFVDSPGLDDPTCH
+159 IEFVDSPGLDDPTSH
-174 DAVTKEYLPTADA
+174 DSVTKEYLPTADA

-206 EALRSLGYTSIIFI
+206 EALRSLGYTSIIFV
-220 LTYFDVLQDNDE
+220 LTYFDVLQENDE
-232 MMGKNDAQELKEHML
+232 MMGTNDAQTTKEHII
-247 KTLAPLTDLG
+247 KTLTPLTDLG

-271 GKLQNDEVMLQK
+271 GKVQHDAVMLQK
-283 SNFPIVEKRM
+283 SNFPVVEKRM

-313 KSINR
+313 KNINR

-342 KTAKQALTQAQ
+342 ATAKQALSQAQ
-353 DKANVINTQVEIGV
+353 DKANIINQQVESGV
-367 TNIAETAR
+367 TDIARIAR
-375 DRGALYLIDELIP
+375 DRGALYLISDLIP
-388 NIGTWVNEANP
+388 NVDSWVNEANP
-399 EKGISVKDAF
+399 EKGINLL
-409 HIKKSIKEYTEAV
+409 HLKKSIKEYTEAV
-422 IDHMKSKISSSMSLW
+422 IDHMKSKISSSMSSW

-443 SDCIESQFRNL
+443 SDCIESQFSNL
-454 LVSQQEHLSSYQEDL
+454 LVSQKEHLSSYQEDL

-493 INRVL
+493 ASRLL
-498 STGGGL
+498 SAGGSL

-509 FGAIT
+509 FSAIT
-514 GGVLGFKAMLTTL
+514 GGILGFKAMLTTL

-538 IVGMFTPVGIPA
+538 IVSMFTPVGIPA

-558 SAGAFVGNV
+558 ALGSFTGNV
-567 LSIQSEVKK
+567 LSIKSQVKK
-576 KIIKETK
+576 KIIEETK
-583 KALNDKENKDKFAS
+583 KALGESKDKFS
-597 EIYNAVKNTLSQV
+597 NEIFNAVKGTLSQV
-610 QTKIKDELNGPINE
+610 QTKIKDKLNGPINE
-624 AQKLVDEANANM
+624 AQSLVDEANANM
-636 NSDGEAMKRKVS
+636 NSDGVAMQQKVRK
-648 NLTQLKTTNDQIA
+648 LTQLKTTNDQLA
-661 IDLDKFAEEFAV
+661 VDLDKFAEKFAV

>member
-1 MNYASFKSART
+1 MNYEGFKLART
-12 QLAEMVEG
+12 QLANMVEG

-34 NTTEKPSVLLEETNK
+34 NTTEKPSVLLAETNK

-56 RVLVIGKFSS
+56 RVLVMGKFSS

-105 LPKEGKWHGGDAPF
+105 LPKKGKWQGGDTPF

-125 LSKYITIDHT
+125 LGKYITIDHA
-135 DGDSKENPIE
+135 DGDSKENPFE

-159 IEFVDSPGLDDPTCH
+159 IEFVDSPGLDDPTSH
-174 DAVTKEYLPTADA
+174 DSVTKEYLPTADA

-206 EALRSLGYTSIIFI
+206 EALRSLGYTSIIFV
-220 LTYFDVLQDNDE
+220 LTYFDVLQENGE
-232 MMGKNDAQELKEHML
+232 MMGTNDAQTTKEHII
-247 KTLAPLTDLG
+247 KTLTPLTDLG

-271 GKLQNDEVMLQK
+271 GKVQHDAVMLQK
-283 SNFPIVEKRM
+283 SNFPVVEKRM

-313 KSINR
+313 KNINR

-342 KTAKQALTQAQ
+342 ATAKQALSQAQ
-353 DKANVINTQVEIGV
+353 GKANLINQQVENGV
-367 TNIAETAR
+367 KDIANIAK
-375 DRGALYLIDELIP
+375 DKGALYLISDVIP
-388 NIGTWVNEANP
+388 NVETWVNEANP
-399 EKGISVKDAF
+399 EKGISIVHLKG
-409 HIKKSIKEYTEAV
+409 SIRKYTEAV
-422 IDHMKSKISSSMSLW
+422 IDHMKSRLSTSINSW
-437 CKNSLV
+437 CKQSLV
-443 SDCIESQFRNL
+443 RDCIEVQFGNL
-454 LVSQQEHLSSYQEDL
+454 LLSQRDNLSSYQEDL
-469 RQVKVNLNLPIDGEQ
+469 SKVKVNLNLPVDGDE
-484 IGDNLSPST
+484 IGDKMAPS
-493 INRVL
+493 IVNRLVSL
-498 STGGGL
+498 GGSL

-514 GGVLGFKAMLTTL
+514 GGLLGFKAMLTTL

-538 IVGMFTPVGIPA
+538 IVSLFTPVGLPA
-550 LIITAILA
+550 LIIAATLA
-558 SAGAFVGNV
+558 ALGSFTGNV
-567 LSIQSEVKK
+567 MSIKSQVKK
-576 KIIKETK
+576 KIIEETK
-583 KALNDKENKDKFAS
+583 RVLGENKEKFSS
-597 EIYNAVKNTLSQV
+597 EIFSAVKSTLSKIQI
-610 QTKIKDELNGPINE
+610 KIKDELDGPINE
-624 AQKLVDEANANM
+624 AQRLVDEANANM
-636 NSDGEAMKRKVS
+636 NSNGVEMQQKVRD
-648 NLTQLKTTNDQIA
+648 LTQLKLTNDQIA
-661 IDLDKFAEEFAV
+661 VDLDEFAEQFAV

>member
-1 MNYASFKSART
+1 MNYEGFKLART
-12 QLAEMVEG
+12 QLANMVEG

-34 NTTEKPSVLLEETNK
+34 NTTEKPSVLLAETNK

-56 RVLVIGKFSS
+56 RVLVMGKFSS

-105 LPKEGKWHGGDAPF
+105 LPKKGKWQGGDTPF

-125 LSKYITIDHT
+125 LGKYITIDHA
-135 DGDSKENPIE
+135 DGDSKENPFE

-159 IEFVDSPGLDDPTCH
+159 IEFVDSPGLDDPTSH
-174 DAVTKEYLPTADA
+174 DSVTKEYLPTADA

-206 EALRSLGYTSIIFI
+206 EALRSLGYTSIIFV
-220 LTYFDVLQDNDE
+220 LTYFDVLQENDE
-232 MMGKNDAQELKEHML
+232 MMGTNDAQTTKEHII
-247 KTLAPLTDLG
+247 KTLTPLTDLG

-271 GKLQNDEVMLQK
+271 GKVQHDAVMLQK
-283 SNFPIVEKRM
+283 SNFPVVEKRM

-313 KSINR
+313 KNINR

-342 KTAKQALTQAQ
+342 ATAKQALSQAQ
-353 DKANVINTQVEIGV
+353 DKANLINQQVENGV
-367 TNIAETAR
+367 KDIANIAK
-375 DRGALYLIDELIP
+375 DKGALYLISDVIP
-388 NIGTWVNEANP
+388 NVETWVNEANP
-399 EKGISVKDAF
+399 EKGISIIHLKS
-409 HIKKSIKEYTEAV
+409 SIKEYTEAV
-422 IDHMKSKISSSMSLW
+422 IDHMKSRLSTSISSW
-437 CKNSLV
+437 CKQSLV
-443 SDCIESQFRNL
+443 RDCIEVQFSNL
-454 LVSQQEHLSSYQEDL
+454 LLSQRGNMSSYQEDL
-469 RQVKVNLNLPIDGEQ
+469 AKVKVNLNLPVDGDE
-484 IGDNLSPST
+484 IGNKMAPST
-493 INRVL
+493 ANRLV
-498 STGGGL
+498 SAGGSL

-514 GGVLGFKAMLTTL
+514 GGLLGFKAMLTTL

-538 IVGMFTPVGIPA
+538 IVSLFTPVGLPA
-550 LIITAILA
+550 MIIAAVIAALTG
-558 SAGAFVGNV
+558 AGANLMSVKSN
-567 LSIQSEVKK
+567 IKK
-576 KIIKETK
+576 KIIEETK
-583 KALNDKENKDKFAS
+583 KALGDSKDKFS
-597 EIYNAVKNTLSQV
+597 NEIFNAVKGTLSQV

-624 AQKLVDEANANM
+624 AQSLVNEANANM
-636 NSDGEAMKRKVS
+636 NSDGVAMQQKVRK
-648 NLTQLKTTNDQIA
+648 LTQLKTTNDQLA
-661 IDLDKFAEEFAV
+661 ADLDKFAEKFAV

>member
-1 MNYASFKSART
+1 MNYEGFKLART
-12 QLAEMVEG
+12 QLANMVEG

-34 NTTEKPSVLLEETNK
+34 NTTEKPSVLLAETNK

-56 RVLVIGKFSS
+56 RVLVMGKFSS

-105 LPKEGKWHGGDAPF
+105 LPKKGKWQGGDTPF

-125 LSKYITIDHT
+125 LGKYITIDHA
-135 DGDSKENPIE
+135 DGDSKENPFE

-159 IEFVDSPGLDDPTCH
+159 IEFVDSPGLDDPTSH
-174 DAVTKEYLPTADA
+174 DSVTKEYLPTADA

-206 EALRSLGYTSIIFI
+206 EALRSLGYTSIIFV
-220 LTYFDVLQDNDE
+220 LTYFDVLQENDE
-232 MMGKNDAQELKEHML
+232 MMGTNDAQTTKEHII

-271 GKLQNDEVMLQK
+271 GKVQHDAVMLQK

-334 HSLIAQQL
+334 HSIIAQQL
-342 KTAKQALTQAQ
+342 ANARQSLSQAQ
-353 DKANVINTQVEIGV
+353 DKANLINQQVENGV
-367 TNIAETAR
+367 RDIANIAK
-375 DRGALYLIDELIP
+375 DKGALYLISDIIP
-388 NIGTWVNEANP
+388 MVDTWVNEAKP
-399 EKGISVKDAF
+399 EKGISII
-409 HIKKSIKEYTEAV
+409 HLRSSIKEYTEAV
-422 IDHMKSKISSSMSLW
+422 IDHMKSRLSSAMSSW
-437 CKNSLV
+437 CKQSLV
-443 SDCIESQFRNL
+443 KDCIEVQFSNL
-454 LVSQQEHLSSYQEDL
+454 LLSQKGNLSSYQEDL
-469 RQVKVNLNLPIDGEQ
+469 SRVKVDLNLPVDGEE
-484 IGDNLSPST
+484 IGDKMAPSA
-493 INRVL
+493 INRVAAA
-498 STGGGL
+498 GGSL
-504 LIGDI
+504 LIGDV

-514 GGVLGFKAMLTTL
+514 GGLLGFKAMLTTL

-538 IVGMFTPVGIPA
+538 IVSLFTPVGLPA
-550 LIITAILA
+550 IIIGAVIAALTG
-558 SAGAFVGNV
+558 AGANLMSVKSN
-567 LSIQSEVKK
+567 IKK
-576 KIIKETK
+576 KIIEETK
-583 KALNDKENKDKFAS
+583 KALGESKDKFS
-597 EIYNAVKNTLSQV
+597 NEIFNAVKSTLSQV

-624 AQKLVDEANANM
+624 AQSLVDEANANM
-636 NSDGEAMKRKVS
+636 NSDGVAMQQKVRK
-648 NLTQLKTTNDQIA
+648 LTQLKTTNDQLA
-661 IDLDKFAEEFAV
+661 ADLDKFAEKFAV

>member
-1 MNYASFKSART
+1 MNYEGFKLART
-12 QLAEMVEG
+12 QLANMVEG
-20 QLSVVRSSDYDSVV
+20 QLSVVRSSDYDAVV
-34 NTTEKPSVLLEETNK
+34 NTTEKPSVLLAETNK

-56 RVLVIGKFSS
+56 RVLVMGKFSS

-105 LPKEGKWHGGDAPF
+105 LPKKGKWHGGDAPF

-135 DGDSKENPIE
+135 DGDSKENPFE

-159 IEFVDSPGLDDPTCH
+159 IEFVDSPGLDDPTSH
-174 DAVTKEYLPTADA
+174 DSVTKEYLPTADA

-206 EALRSLGYTSIIFI
+206 EALRSLGYTSIIFV
-220 LTYFDVLQDNDE
+220 LTYFDVLQENDE
-232 MMGKNDAQELKEHML
+232 MMGTNDAQTTKEHIIKIL
-247 KTLAPLTDLG
+247 TPLTDLG

-271 GKLQNDEVMLQK
+271 GKVQHDAVMLQK

-324 SDSITLANNK
+324 ADSITLANNK

-342 KTAKQALTQAQ
+342 ATAKQALSQAQ
-353 DKANVINTQVEIGV
+353 DKANLINQQVENGV
-367 TNIAETAR
+367 KDIANIAK
-375 DRGALYLIDELIP
+375 DKGALYLISDVIP
-388 NIGTWVNEANP
+388 NVETWVNEANP
-399 EKGISVKDAF
+399 EKGISIIHLKS
-409 HIKKSIKEYTEAV
+409 SIKEYTEAV
-422 IDHMKSKISSSMSLW
+422 IDHMKSRFSTSISSW
-437 CKNSLV
+437 CKQSLV
-443 SDCIESQFRNL
+443 RDCIEVQFSNL
-454 LVSQQEHLSSYQEDL
+454 LLSQRGNMSSYQEDL
-469 RQVKVNLNLPIDGEQ
+469 AKVKVNLNLPVDGDE
-484 IGDNLSPST
+484 IGNKMAPST
-493 INRVL
+493 ANRLV
-498 STGGGL
+498 SAGGSL

-514 GGVLGFKAMLTTL
+514 GGLLGYKAMLTTL
-527 AAELTAGIVLG
+527 AAEFTAGIVLG
-538 IVGMFTPVGIPA
+538 IVNLFNPVGLPA
-550 LIITAILA
+550 MIIAAVIAALTG
-558 SAGAFVGNV
+558 AGANLMSVKSN
-567 LSIQSEVKK
+567 IKK
-576 KIIKETK
+576 KIIEETK
-583 KALNDKENKDKFAS
+583 KALGDSKDKFS
-597 EIYNAVKNTLSQV
+597 NEIFNAVKGTLSQV

-624 AQKLVDEANANM
+624 AQSLVNEANANM
-636 NSDGEAMKRKVS
+636 NSDGVAMQQKVRK
-648 NLTQLKTTNDQIA
+648 LTQLKTTNDQLA
-661 IDLDKFAEEFAV
+661 ADLDKFAEKFAV

>member
-1 MNYASFKSART
+1 MNYEGFKLART
-12 QLAEMVEG
+12 QLANMVEG

-34 NTTEKPSVLLEETNK
+34 NTTEKPSALLAETNK

-56 RVLVIGKFSS
+56 RVLVMGKFSS

-97 SDTEKIVL
+97 SDTEEIIL
-105 LPKEGKWHGGDAPF
+105 LPKKGKWQGGDAPF

-125 LSKYITIDHT
+125 LGKYITIDHT
-135 DGDSKENPIE
+135 DEESRENPFE

-159 IEFVDSPGLDDPTCH
+159 IEFVDSPGLDDPTSH

-187 IIYCMNSQAAYS
+187 IIYCMNSLAAFS

-206 EALRSLGYTSIIFI
+206 EALRNMGYTSIIFV
-220 LTYFDVLQDNDE
+220 LTYYDKLQENGE
-232 MMGKNDAQELKEHML
+232 MGSNDAQELKEYMF
-247 KTLAPLTDLG
+247 KKLAPLTDLG
-257 ENGIFFVNSLAAIK
+257 ENGIFFVNSVAAIK
-271 GKLQNDEVMLQK
+271 GKSQQNKAMLDK

-334 HSLIAQQL
+334 HSIIAQQL
-342 KTAKQALTQAQ
+342 ANARQSLSQAQ
-353 DKANVINTQVEIGV
+353 DKANLINQQVENGV
-367 TNIAETAR
+367 RDIANIAK
-375 DRGALYLIDELIP
+375 DKGALYLISDIIP
-388 NIGTWVNEANP
+388 MVDTWVNEAKP
-399 EKGISVKDAF
+399 EKGISII
-409 HIKKSIKEYTEAV
+409 HLRSSIKEYTEAV
-422 IDHMKSKISSSMSLW
+422 IDHMKSRLSSAMSSW
-437 CKNSLV
+437 CKQSLV
-443 SDCIESQFRNL
+443 KDCIEVQFSNL
-454 LVSQQEHLSSYQEDL
+454 LLSQKGNLSSYQKDL
-469 RQVKVNLNLPIDGEQ
+469 SRVKVDLNLPVDGKE
-484 IGDNLSPST
+484 IGDKMAPST
-493 INRVL
+493 ANRLV
-498 STGGGL
+498 SFGGSL

-509 FGAIT
+509 LGAIT
-514 GGVLGFKAMLTTL
+514 GGLLGFKAMLTTL

-538 IVGMFTPVGIPA
+538 IVSMFTPVGIPA

-558 SAGAFVGNV
+558 ALGSFTGNV
-567 LSIQSEVKK
+567 LSIKSQVKK
-576 KIIKETK
+576 KIIEETK
-583 KALNDKENKDKFAS
+583 KALGESKGKFS
-597 EIYNAVKNTLSQV
+597 NEIFNAVKSTLSQV

-624 AQKLVDEANANM
+624 AQSLVDEANANM
-636 NSDGEAMKRKVS
+636 NSDGVAMQQKVRK
-648 NLTQLKTTNDQIA
+648 LTQLKTTNDQIA
-661 IDLDKFAEEFAV
+661 VDLDKFAEKFAV

>member
-1 MNYASFKSART
+1 MNYEGFKLART
-12 QLAEMVEG
+12 QLVNMVEG

-34 NTTEKPSVLLEETNK
+34 NTTEKPSVLLAETNK

-56 RVLVIGKFSS
+56 RVLVMGKFSS

-105 LPKEGKWHGGDAPF
+105 LPKKGKWQGGDTPF

-125 LSKYITIDHT
+125 LGKYITIDHA
-135 DGDSKENPIE
+135 DGDSKENPFE

-159 IEFVDSPGLDDPTCH
+159 IEFVDSPGLDDPTSH
-174 DAVTKEYLPTADA
+174 DSVTKEYLPTADA

-206 EALRSLGYTSIIFI
+206 EALRSLGYTSIIFVM
-220 LTYFDVLQDNDE
+220 TYFDVLQENDE
-232 MMGKNDAQELKEHML
+232 MMGTNDAQTTKEHII
-247 KTLAPLTDLG
+247 KTLTPLTDLG

-271 GKLQNDEVMLQK
+271 GKVQHDAVMLQK

-334 HSLIAQQL
+334 HSIIAQQL
-342 KTAKQALTQAQ
+342 ANARQSLSQAQ
-353 DKANVINTQVEIGV
+353 DKANLINRQVENGV
-367 TNIAETAR
+367 KDIANIAK
-375 DRGALYLIDELIP
+375 DKGALYLISDIIP
-388 NIGTWVNEANP
+388 NVDTWVNEANP
-399 EKGISVKDAF
+399 EKGISII
-409 HIKKSIKEYTEAV
+409 HLRRSIKEYTEAV
-422 IDHMKSKISSSMSLW
+422 IDHMKSKLSTSISSW
-437 CKNSLV
+437 CKQSLV
-443 SDCIESQFRNL
+443 RDCIEVQFSNL
-454 LVSQQEHLSSYQEDL
+454 LLSQKGNLFSYQEDL
-469 RQVKVNLNLPIDGEQ
+469 SKVKVNLNLPVDGQE
-484 IGDNLSPST
+484 IGDKMSPSAL
-493 INRVL
+493 NRAAAA
-498 STGGGL
+498 GGSL

-514 GGVLGFKAMLTTL
+514 GGLLGFKAMLTTL

-538 IVGMFTPVGIPA
+538 IVSLFTPVGLPA
-550 LIITAILA
+550 MIIAAVIAALTG
-558 SAGAFVGNV
+558 AGANLMSVKSN
-567 LSIQSEVKK
+567 IKK
-576 KIIKETK
+576 KIIEETK
-583 KALNDKENKDKFAS
+583 KALSDSKDKFS
-597 EIYNAVKNTLSQV
+597 NEIFNAVKSTLSQV

-624 AQKLVDEANANM
+624 AQSLVDEANANM
-636 NSDGEAMKRKVS
+636 NTDGAAMQQKVRK
-648 NLTQLKTTNDQIA
+648 LTQLKTTNDQLA
-661 IDLDKFAEEFAV
+661 ADLDRFAEKFAV